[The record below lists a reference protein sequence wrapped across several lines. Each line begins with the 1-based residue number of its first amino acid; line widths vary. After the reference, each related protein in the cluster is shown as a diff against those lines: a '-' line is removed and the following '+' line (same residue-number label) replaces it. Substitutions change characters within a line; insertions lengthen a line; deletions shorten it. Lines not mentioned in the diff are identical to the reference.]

1 MRRRTKHLTA
11 GVAPPPP
18 GQSPYGPAGRTT
30 RAAMRVAVLGAGAVL
45 GLLGCATPAEEPEAP
60 REAVAPVDP
69 GWPMREVDTG
79 LDVELAEPFVRLVD
93 LSRLRIGMT
102 KAEVLALFPDPYEI
116 RLRQGDEFWQ
126 YGFAELIFRD
136 GRLRDWFDL

>member
-1 MRRRTKHLTA
+1 MLA
-11 GVAPPPP
+11 L
-18 GQSPYGPAGRTT
+18 
-30 RAAMRVAVLGAGAVL
+30 VLA
-45 GLLGCATPAEEPEAP
+45 CATPPEEPETPA
-60 REAVAPVDP
+60 APVDP
-69 GWPMREVDTG
+69 GWPMRQIDAEFN
-79 LDVELAEPFVRLVD
+79 VELAEPFVRLVD

>member
-1 MRRRTKHLTA
+1 ML
-11 GVAPPPP
+11 
-18 GQSPYGPAGRTT
+18 
-30 RAAMRVAVLGAGAVL
+30 VLIL
-45 GLLGCATPAEEPEAP
+45 SCATPPEEPETPA
-60 REAVAPVDP
+60 APVDP
-69 GWPMREVDTG
+69 GWPMRQIDTEI
-79 LDVELAEPFVRLVD
+79 DVELAEPFVRLVD

-102 KAEVLALFPDPYEI
+102 KAEVLALFPDPHEI